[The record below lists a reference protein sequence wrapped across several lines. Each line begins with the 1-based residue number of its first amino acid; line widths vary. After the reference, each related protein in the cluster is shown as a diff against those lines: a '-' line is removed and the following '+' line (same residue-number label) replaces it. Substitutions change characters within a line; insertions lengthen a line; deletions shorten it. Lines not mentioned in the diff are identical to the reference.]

1 MKKLA
6 DSLSVSFI
14 LLAGILGLVQPATSY
29 QFFGDYNLRSPLE
42 KINACLGNDNI
53 VKALTVVCTGTSRQ
67 HFSSSSDYQ
76 ESAITLRAVNLRKP
90 HILKINTSG
99 SQLQGKITFNSKV
112 IKQIRN
118 KRVYIDLSRYLSVGK
133 HVVEISARYSPASS
147 SVNVEFSGPGVKT
160 TQQTS
165 GSGILNY
172 TLNVSV
178 Y

>member
-6 DSLSVSFI
+6 DCLSVSFI
-14 LLAGILGLVQPATSY
+14 LLAGIFGLVQPATSD
-29 QFFGDYNLRSPLE
+29 QFFGVE
-42 KINACLGNDNI
+42 KIDICLGNDNI
-53 VKALTVVCTGTSRQ
+53 VNKDLKVACTSATRQ

-76 ESAITLRAVNLRKP
+76 ESAVTLHAVNLKKP
-90 HILKINTSG
+90 HILRINTSG
-99 SQLQGKITFNSKV
+99 SQLQGKITFNGRV
-112 IKQIRN
+112 IKLIRN
-118 KRVYIDLSRYLSVGK
+118 KRVYVDLSPYLSMGK

-147 SVNVEFSGPGVKT
+147 LVNVEFSGPGVKT

-165 GSGILNY
+165 GSGVLNY